1 MMILKTKQLMKAF
14 GGLKAI
20 NKIDF
25 ELKQGEIRV
34 IIGPNGSGKSTFFNL
49 VSGVMIQILEATLN
63 SMDMTLLINQL
74 MKLVH

>member
-25 ELKQGEIRV
+25 ELKQGEIRG

-49 VSGVMIQILEATLN
+49 V
-63 SMDMTLLINQL
+63 
-74 MKLVH
+74 